1 MMSLPEETKNPR
13 KENLDKK
20 LLIENPKGK
29 KRDLNFLK
37 KLSRNS
43 RMITKMKMETSQM
56 ELNQLLM
63 KMVIQLMM
71 MTMMA
76 SNLTKKSLTP
86 NSTMKIHQLKF
97 HQRLLMTLIMISTS
111 RLKKTT
117 MNDTSD
123 YYILLLYKL
132 YRQNYQNTATVLTKF
147 FLTTKIVTYF
157 DA

>member
-20 LLIENPKGK
+20 LLIENPKDK

-43 RMITKMKMETSQM
+43 KRITKMKDKK
-56 ELNQLLM
+56 NQKENKLLM
-63 KMVIQLMM
+63 KMAIQLMM

-76 SNLTKKSLTP
+76 SNLTRKSLTP

-111 RLKKTT
+111 RLMTKNK
-117 MNDTSD
+117 NDTSD
-123 YYILLLYKL
+123 YYILLLYKP
-132 YRQNYQNTATVLTKF
+132 YINYKSF
-147 FLTTKIVTYF
+147 S
-157 DA
+157 